1 MHYWYIIKYVW
12 LNILL
17 NVSIIKF
24 LGQCQINII
33 KIIWIRKFILEN
45 KRNSISYIYVPNIP
59 F

>member
-45 KRNSISYIYVPNIP
+45 KRNSVSYIYVPNIP